1 MIVMGELAIEILDF
15 LLCLPVLFSRWAAT
29 AVRGEEAMHSDS

>member
-1 MIVMGELAIEILDF
+1 MGVLAIEIL

-29 AVRGEEAMHSDS
+29 AVRGEEAMHIDS